1 MWSWG
6 LQGSRI
12 QVQKSQVEN
21 EQNSDS
27 SSIVLDPLPYLVVS
41 NATRRYFIF
50 CVSTITN
57 NFHGSLLTESLR
69 KDLAKPYDP
78 HKAVWTPDGN
88 GGFTEGIMQ
97 VRILPNLLTEFPTIV
112 ITFTFR
118 ATMVIRLLFSWDMK
132 TNISNLNRSLTT
144 RLSFPLSLNHFVRLC
159 RLILQNSRSVRTWPT
174 WPSLVRQLSFGI
186 WSHVIRSIASSYDCN
201 SNSSRRPSWSTPTLA
216 SFVWWSIP
224 INAFQSTPT
233 GLKRCTRWLGVC
245 CKGWIFVQGKRREE
259 TPPHLWAVTETAYRN
274 MLKDRLV
281 LSGKKMFAMPLR

>member
-1 MWSWG
+1 MPGHVKLGASG
-6 LQGSRI
+6 EPDPGTH
-12 QVQKSQVEN
+12 KSQVVN
-21 EQNSDS
+21 EQNSDF

-132 TNISNLNRSLTT
+132 TNISNLNRSLTA
-144 RLSFPLSLNHFVRLC
+144 FFCH
-159 RLILQNSRSVRTWPT
+159 
-174 WPSLVRQLSFGI
+174 
-186 WSHVIRSIASSYDCN
+186 
-201 SNSSRRPSWSTPTLA
+201 ST
-216 SFVWWSIP
+216 I
-224 INAFQSTPT
+224 
-233 GLKRCTRWLGVC
+233 
-245 CKGWIFVQGKRREE
+245 
-259 TPPHLWAVTETAYRN
+259 
-274 MLKDRLV
+274 
-281 LSGKKMFAMPLR
+281 LSGCAD

>member
-12 QVQKSQVEN
+12 QVHKSQVVN

-50 CVSTITN
+50 
-57 NFHGSLLTESLR
+57 SLLCFNHHILTDSLR

-144 RLSFPLSLNHFVRLC
+144 RLSFLLSLNHFVRLC

-186 WSHVIRSIASSYDCN
+186 WSRVIRWTAPSHN
-201 SNSSRRPSWSTPTLA
+201 SNLISSRRPSWSTPTLA

-224 INAFQSTPT
+224 INGFQSTPT
-233 GLKRCTRWLGVC
+233 GSRRCTRWPQV
-245 CKGWIFVQGKRREE
+245 R
-259 TPPHLWAVTETAYRN
+259 PH
-274 MLKDRLV
+274 
-281 LSGKKMFAMPLR
+281 